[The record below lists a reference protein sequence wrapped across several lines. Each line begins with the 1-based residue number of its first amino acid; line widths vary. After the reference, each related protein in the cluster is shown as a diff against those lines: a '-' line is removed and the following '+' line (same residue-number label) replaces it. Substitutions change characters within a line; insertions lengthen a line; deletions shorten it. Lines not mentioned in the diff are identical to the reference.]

1 MDGWGGGAADKAR
14 DLAGR
19 CTQNASTAT
28 SLAAEGGCRFRAI
41 PEEGEKRWPRSPG
54 QGCRF
59 EGHPKSQEGDGE
71 VNNSVSNS
79 GPSCCAHGPQSRPLR
94 RTPVSPS
101 LDRRGHRGP
110 ERRGVPEVLT
120 PTHLLFLVYL
130 LSHPT
135 RERWGKQRPRA
146 AGNWLLSARGKPRG
160 PDSRSGAPPRSSC
173 PMLSRGAP
181 NFTKPAHWG

>member
-1 MDGWGGGAADKAR
+1 MDGVGEQQTRPETWQAGVHRTPPRPQASQRRVDADSEPSRRK
-14 DLAGR
+14 
-19 CTQNASTAT
+19 
-28 SLAAEGGCRFRAI
+28 
-41 PEEGEKRWPRSPG
+41 EKRGG
-54 QGCRF
+54 QGRL
-59 EGHPKSQEGDGE
+59 GRGVDLRATQRARRGTVR

-79 GPSCCAHGPQSRPLR
+79 GPSCCARGPQSRPLR